1 MTQTTSR
8 GFGPVL
14 ANRNFRAL
22 WFAQLLAQTSQHAIH
37 FIQMVLIEKLTG
49 SAMHLGLII
58 LAFSL
63 PGVIFSPIAGVAV
76 DRFPKK
82 LILVGSNLI
91 RVFLALS
98 YIAILNLL
106 SGTWEL
112 VAIYTVTFLMATLAQ
127 FFAPAEAATIPLL
140 VGEDLLLPAN
150 SLFTLTM
157 AISQVI
163 GLLILGP
170 LVTSL
175 LQVQGGFI
183 LIAIFYL
190 GATLAV
196 STLPMDRR
204 PAGQHQSVAFGWQQV
219 WPDFREGWHFV
230 TRHRKIQ
237 AAMAQLVTVAT
248 LVMVMAMIAP
258 GYAARVLGINAEN
271 AVIVFA
277 PAGIGMLL
285 ATGIVGRWGYRLRRI
300 GFGPIGLVLAGLTF
314 AAMGWVALDYQR
326 LLQPILHVYP
336 KATFSLT
343 SATMVLGLLLG
354 MSLASVNILGQ
365 TTLQQESPPNI
376 RGRVFSVQFM
386 LNNLIGIPPM
396 LVLGGM
402 ADAIGI
408 PGDGD
413 RRPHCLRHGRGERWD
428 LTRARKSPRTEPAPT
443 EPTAGVSTSLPGPMP
458 EEARPSIA
466 MRWSPIWTTTWAA
479 AAVRTT
485 ATTACRLRAAR
496 RHTTGPGR
504 GRLPGNDRGRRCRGA
519 QLLIVHHG
527 LFWGKVLRVV
537 GPHRRRVQALGRRL
551 FPLRRPS
558 AAGPPPRGG
567 QQRRTG
573 ALLGLTVVG
582 GLGEAFGL
590 PVGVIATATTPRT
603 ALVARLA
610 ASLGVTPL
618 VLPGGPEQVQRIG
631 IISAARP
638 GTSRPRL
645 RPVATPI
652 SPAKPATLLPR
663 RRRVWRQCDLRRTLC
678 HRDGGAKALAA
689 HLDVQFALPSTFI
702 DRPTG
707 L

>member
-1 MTQTTSR
+1 MTQTASR

-63 PGVIFSPIAGVAV
+63 PGIIFSPIAGVAV
-76 DRFPKK
+76 DRFSKK
-82 LILVGSNLI
+82 WILVGSNLI

-106 SGTWEL
+106 TGTWEL

-170 LVTSL
+170 LATSL

-204 PAGQHQSVAFGWQQV
+204 PAGQHPSAAFGWQQV

-230 TRHRKIQ
+230 MRHRKIQ

-258 GYAARVLGINAEN
+258 GYAARVLGIRAEN

-336 KATFSLT
+336 RATFSLT

-408 PGDGD
+408 PPRDGD
-413 RRPHCLRHGRGERWD
+413 RRPDRPRDGGRERAYPAHAPQAD
-428 LTRARKSPRTEPAPT
+428 LGTNLSRRNA
-443 EPTAGVSTSLPGPMP
+443 TAG
-458 EEARPSIA
+458 ARDPDSRNARGGTLMQRDALVTYLDDYLGCQGTGDYSDNGLQVEGGEDVTRLALAVDACQETIERA
-466 MRWSPIWTTTWAA
+466 VAA
-479 AAVRTT
+479 G
-485 ATTACRLRAAR
+485 AR
-496 RHTTGPGR
+496 M
-504 GRLPGNDRGRRCRGA
+504 
-519 QLLIVHHG
+519 LIVHHG
-527 LFWGKVLRVV
+527 LFWGKMLRVV
-537 GPHRRRVQALGRRL
+537 GPHRRRVQALLNGGCSL
-551 FPLRRPS
+551 YAAHLPLDRHPEVGNNAQLAR
-558 AAGPPPRGG
+558 
-567 QQRRTG
+567 
-573 ALLGLTVVG
+573 LLGLTVTG

-590 PVGVIATATTPRT
+590 PVGVIATATIT
-603 ALVARLA
+603 AR
-610 ASLGVTPL
+610 SW
-618 VLPGGPEQVQRIG
+618 LPGCKRAWASPPWCCRGDRNRCEG
-631 IISAARP
+631 SASYPAAQP
-638 GTSRPRL
+638 GTWWPRL
-645 RPVATPI
+645 QPAATPI
-652 SPAKPATLLPR
+652 SPARPATHP
-663 RRRVWRQCDLRRTLC
+663 TTTPPSM
-678 HRDGGAKALAA
+678 ALM
-689 HLDVQFALPSTFI
+689 
-702 DRPTG
+702 
-707 L
+707 

>member
-258 GYAARVLGINAEN
+258 GYAARVLGIRAEN

-326 LLQPILHVYP
+326 LLQPILQVYP

-408 PGDGD
+408 PRVMEIVGLIAFAMAGVSV
-413 RRPHCLRHGRGERWD
+413 GIS
-428 LTRARKSPRTEPAPT
+428 RAPEKSPRTEPAPT
-443 EPTAGVSTSLPGPMP
+443 EPSAGVSTSLPGPIT
-458 EEARPSIA
+458 EEARP
-466 MRWSPIWTTTWAA
+466 
-479 AAVRTT
+479 
-485 ATTACRLRAAR
+485 
-496 RHTTGPGR
+496 
-504 GRLPGNDRGRRCRGA
+504 
-519 QLLIVHHG
+519 
-527 LFWGKVLRVV
+527 
-537 GPHRRRVQALGRRL
+537 
-551 FPLRRPS
+551 
-558 AAGPPPRGG
+558 
-567 QQRRTG
+567 
-573 ALLGLTVVG
+573 
-582 GLGEAFGL
+582 
-590 PVGVIATATTPRT
+590 
-603 ALVARLA
+603 
-610 ASLGVTPL
+610 
-618 VLPGGPEQVQRIG
+618 
-631 IISAARP
+631 
-638 GTSRPRL
+638 
-645 RPVATPI
+645 
-652 SPAKPATLLPR
+652 
-663 RRRVWRQCDLRRTLC
+663 
-678 HRDGGAKALAA
+678 
-689 HLDVQFALPSTFI
+689 
-702 DRPTG
+702 
-707 L
+707 

>member
-1 MTQTTSR
+1 M
-8 GFGPVL
+8 
-14 ANRNFRAL
+14 
-22 WFAQLLAQTSQHAIH
+22 
-37 FIQMVLIEKLTG
+37 
-49 SAMHLGLII
+49 II

-63 PGVIFSPIAGVAV
+63 PGIIFSPIAGVAV
-76 DRFPKK
+76 DRFSKK

-106 SGTWEL
+106 TGTWEL
-112 VAIYTVTFLMATLAQ
+112 VAIYVVTFLMATLAQ

-336 KATFSLT
+336 RATFSLT

-408 PGDGD
+408 PRVMEIVGLHCPRDGG
-413 RRPHCLRHGRGERWD
+413 RERGIQRAPASRPC
-428 LTRARKSPRTEPAPT
+428 EPNL
-443 EPTAGVSTSLPGPMP
+443 S
-458 EEARPSIA
+458 
-466 MRWSPIWTTTWAA
+466 
-479 AAVRTT
+479 
-485 ATTACRLRAAR
+485 RLNRLC
-496 RHTTGPGR
+496 R
-504 GRLPGNDRGRRCRGA
+504 GRHPDSRNARGGALMQRDALVTYLDDYLSCRGTGDYSDNGLQVEGSDDVTRLA
-519 QLLIVHHG
+519 LAVDACQETIAGAVAAGARMLIVHHG
-527 LFWGKVLRVV
+527 LFWGKPLMVV
-537 GPHRRRVQALGRRL
+537 GPHRRRVQALLDGGCSL
-551 FPLRRPS
+551 YAAHLPLDRHPEVGNNAQLAR
-558 AAGPPPRGG
+558 
-567 QQRRTG
+567 
-573 ALLGLTVVG
+573 LLGLTVIG

-590 PVGVIATATTPRT
+590 PVGVIATATTTRT

-618 VLPGGPEQVQRIG
+618 VLPAGPEQVQRIG
-631 IISAARP
+631 IISGGAARDIAAAAAA
-638 GTSRPRL
+638 GCDTYITGETSHSSYHDAAEYG
-645 RPVATPI
+645 VNVIYAGHYATE
-652 SPAKPATLLPR
+652 TVGL
-663 RRRVWRQCDLRRTLC
+663 
-678 HRDGGAKALAA
+678 KALAA
-689 HLDVQFALPSTFI
+689 HLDTQFALPSTFI

>member
-1 MTQTTSR
+1 MTQATSR

-76 DRFPKK
+76 DRFSKK

-258 GYAARVLGINAEN
+258 GYAARCPRHQCRKRRDRLC
-271 AVIVFA
+271 
-277 PAGIGMLL
+277 AGGDRD
-285 ATGIVGRWGYRLRRI
+285 ATGHRHCRALGLPAAAHRLRSDR
-300 GFGPIGLVLAGLTF
+300 FGV
-314 AAMGWVALDYQR
+314 
-326 LLQPILHVYP
+326 
-336 KATFSLT
+336 
-343 SATMVLGLLLG
+343 
-354 MSLASVNILGQ
+354 
-365 TTLQQESPPNI
+365 
-376 RGRVFSVQFM
+376 
-386 LNNLIGIPPM
+386 
-396 LVLGGM
+396 GGP
-402 ADAIGI
+402 DI
-408 PGDGD
+408 
-413 RRPHCLRHGRGERWD
+413 CRHG
-428 LTRARKSPRTEPAPT
+428 
-443 EPTAGVSTSLPGPMP
+443 
-458 EEARPSIA
+458 
-466 MRWSPIWTTTWAA
+466 
-479 AAVRTT
+479 
-485 ATTACRLRAAR
+485 
-496 RHTTGPGR
+496 
-504 GRLPGNDRGRRCRGA
+504 
-519 QLLIVHHG
+519 
-527 LFWGKVLRVV
+527 V
-537 GPHRRRVQALGRRL
+537 G
-551 FPLRRPS
+551 
-558 AAGPPPRGG
+558 
-567 QQRRTG
+567 
-573 ALLGLTVVG
+573 
-582 GLGEAFGL
+582 
-590 PVGVIATATTPRT
+590 
-603 ALVARLA
+603 
-610 ASLGVTPL
+610 
-618 VLPGGPEQVQRIG
+618 
-631 IISAARP
+631 
-638 GTSRPRL
+638 RPRL
-645 RPVATPI
+645 STPP
-652 SPAKPATLLPR
+652 PADPARLPPGHLQSDFR
-663 RRRVWRQCDLRRTLC
+663 
-678 HRDGGAKALAA
+678 HHGARS
-689 HLDVQFALPSTFI
+689 V
-702 DRPTG
+702 TG
-707 L
+707 HESGER